1 MKYRFSRIDR
11 LNVNNTKLFPT
22 FEWLLN
28 CMPQTSLFGE
38 KTFFRIG

>member
-1 MKYRFSRIDR
+1 MQYSFCRIDR

-28 CMPQTSLFGE
+28 CMPQTSLFGRN
-38 KTFFRIG
+38 FFRIG